1 MTFAF
6 TSHLDVQ
13 QMTTR
18 SIVGGLVRITCDV
31 CDHIAIAEGNN
42 LSGVGTAT
50 VPAWMQA
57 AADRFAASSEPEL
70 SIAAV

>member
-1 MTFAF
+1 M
-6 TSHLDVQ
+6 
-13 QMTTR
+13 
-18 SIVGGLVRITCDV
+18 RITCDV